1 MHLHKFFHYCQL
13 VQAGAKEVPGE
24 LVKYLKVNSAC
35 HWASFVFL
43 QTVSKH
49 PEPALWE
56 PTLAGA
62 RALCSTFPFALS
74 YRMG

>member
-49 PEPALWE
+49 PEPCPVGTHPCWGHCIVQY
-56 PTLAGA
+56 PYF
-62 RALCSTFPFALS
+62 CFI
-74 YRMG
+74 